1 MTKIAIV
8 GAGSFG
14 VAIAKLFSSYPGC
27 SVVLWSAVEKEIEA
41 INKKNGVVDCLPGV
55 VLNLEIVNVTTNVEA
70 LKYADILVLAVA
82 SKYLRNVAK
91 IVLNYIKKD
100 VILVSAAKGLE
111 DGSFKRMSEVVFDET
126 RYENIVALSG
136 PSHAEEIA
144 NLIPSTAVVSSLRV
158 ELAEKVQAIFNSSV
172 FRIYVNEDIIGVE
185 IGGALKNIIA
195 LAVGICD
202 GLGLGDN
209 TKAALITRGLFE
221 IEKFGMA
228 MGAKRRTFAGLSGL
242 GDLIATCISK
252 HSRNKKAGFLI
263 GTGVSVIDALKKVNM
278 TVEGYFATKTVY
290 RFCKFKSL
298 DLPIIENVYKILY
311 EGSNIKNSIN
321 ILMNRLPKHEF

>member
-14 VAIAKLFSSYPGC
+14 VAIAKLFSSYAGC
-27 SVVLWSAVEKEIEA
+27 SVALWSAVESEIEA
-41 INKKNGVVDCLPGV
+41 INRENGAVACLPGV
-55 VLNLEIVNVTTNVEA
+55 VLNLEKVKVTANIEV
-70 LKYADILVLAVA
+70 LQYADILILAVA
-82 SKYLRNVAK
+82 SKYLRSVAK
-91 IVLNYIKKD
+91 TILDYIKKD

-111 DGSFKRMSEVVFDET
+111 YGSFKRMSEVVFDET
-126 RYENIVALSG
+126 KSCNIVVLSG

-144 NLIPSTAVVSSLRV
+144 NLTPSTAVVSSLNIN
-158 ELAEKVQAIFNSSV
+158 LAEKIQNIFNSSI
-172 FRIYVNEDIIGVE
+172 FRIYVNEDVVGVE

-209 TKAALITRGLFE
+209 TKAALMTRGLFE

-228 MGAKRRTFAGLSGL
+228 MGAKRRTFAGLAGL
-242 GDLIATCISK
+242 GDLIATCISR

-263 GTGVSVIDALKKVNM
+263 GTGVKVLDALKKVNM
-278 TVEGYFATKTVY
+278 TVEGYFATQIAY
-290 RFCKFKSL
+290 QFCKAKNL
-298 DLPIIENVYKILY
+298 DLPIIENIYKILY
-311 EGSNIKNSIN
+311 EGNSIKSS
-321 ILMNRLPKHEF
+321 IEVLMNRLPKHEC